1 MKQTRANRKK
11 AKRAANTPDSTEPN
25 GPEKSGKSNPEK
37 IYYSIIA
44 ILLVVLVGIM
54 VFIFMNRDTG
64 VDLNADNESP
74 GSDIVTDLDEE
85 EEEETESDEDVDAD
99 VDEETDSA
107 DTEEETDT
115 DTEEEPADDEEAGE
129 DQPDEE
135 TDTEVDQEET
145 EEESESDTEE
155 SDVEV
160 TENAPLD
167 ESYTVNYNEGSGDRV
182 AIANAVSSVT
192 GLNQSDMITWR
203 VGNDGPGRV
212 FAVTSDSGRSNVY
225 RVLLQYGDGQ
235 WHVTSVEELADVPA
249 EFR

>member
-107 DTEEETDT
+107 DTEEE
-115 DTEEEPADDEEAGE
+115 PADDEEAGE

-135 TDTEVDQEET
+135 TDTEDDQEET
-145 EEESESDTEE
+145 EEESE